1 VAKPRVPREFYDER
15 HHVYGVFVRVAEEQ
29 EDPKELAEELT
40 RLLPKGIREAAVWRD
55 RLTGLW
61 RYEYGEPYDD
71 LPGDEVIIGT
81 DQWPDIRRLYLGVR
95 AANYQVG
102 EPQLLGWLERL
113 AVPAKHLDVLSEM
126 RPIIKLREGT
136 SARFEVVG
144 HGMGNK
150 TIDWFVE
157 PTRGRPVLMDVKNRR
172 RSLIDHMTQILPGIQ
187 AGQEMIVP
195 DAPDPSD
202 LFRDTVEK
210 FLQVDR
216 SVCLQGVWVHPS
228 IKEDRRKLRDYFAG
242 LDEFRVHFTILA
254 DWADDAT
261 ILVRDCADAEY
272 LMAVFSLEASD
283 RFVTSEYR
291 DSNTDAP
298 Q

>member
-1 VAKPRVPREFYDER
+1 
-15 HHVYGVFVRVAEEQ
+15 
-29 EDPKELAEELT
+29 
-40 RLLPKGIREAAVWRD
+40 
-55 RLTGLW
+55 
-61 RYEYGEPYDD
+61 
-71 LPGDEVIIGT
+71 
-81 DQWPDIRRLYLGVR
+81 
-95 AANYQVG
+95 
-102 EPQLLGWLERL
+102 
-113 AVPAKHLDVLSEM
+113 
-126 RPIIKLREGT
+126 
-136 SARFEVVG
+136 
-144 HGMGNK
+144 
-150 TIDWFVE
+150 
-157 PTRGRPVLMDVKNRR
+157 
-172 RSLIDHMTQILPGIQ
+172 MTQILPGIQ

-216 SVCLQGVWVHPS
+216 SVRLQGVWVHPG

-283 RFVTSEYR
+283 RFVTSEYMLIR
-291 DSNTDAP
+291 KNH
-298 Q
+298 

>member
-1 VAKPRVPREFYDER
+1 
-15 HHVYGVFVRVAEEQ
+15 
-29 EDPKELAEELT
+29 
-40 RLLPKGIREAAVWRD
+40 LLKGIREAAVWRD

-150 TIDWFVE
+150 TNDWFVE

-195 DAPDPSD
+195 DSPDPSD

-216 SVCLQGVWVHPS
+216 SVCLQGVSPNP
-228 IKEDRRKLRDYFAG
+228 KLSTAK
-242 LDEFRVHFTILA
+242 
-254 DWADDAT
+254 
-261 ILVRDCADAEY
+261 
-272 LMAVFSLEASD
+272 
-283 RFVTSEYR
+283 
-291 DSNTDAP
+291 AP
-298 Q
+298 RTPRPDKLLG